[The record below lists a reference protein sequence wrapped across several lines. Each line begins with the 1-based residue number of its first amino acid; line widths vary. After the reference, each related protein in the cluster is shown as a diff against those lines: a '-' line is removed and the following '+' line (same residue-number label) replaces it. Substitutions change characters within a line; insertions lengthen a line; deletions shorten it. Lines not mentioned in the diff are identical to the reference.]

1 MTHVYEAETVDQ
13 AWRAAA
19 SEFRGEGVVR
29 AQIGRGGITQELL
42 HAIFTV
48 RDPRQRW
55 VVSRHPA
62 INPAFAIAEVVWI
75 LNGRNDASFVNHW
88 NPRLPQYAGNVDCY
102 HAAYGFRLRKEFG
115 FDQLDRAYK
124 ALSNN
129 PDTRQVVLQIW
140 NPQIDFPDAVGQ
152 PVASDIPCNVC
163 ALPKIRENK
172 LEWLQ
177 IMRSNDLQRGLPY
190 NFVQFTCLQ
199 EIMAGWLGVEV
210 GAYCHVSDS
219 LHVYEKDAA
228 DLQAFTPV
236 EEAPSTDSLALAREE
251 SEVVLSEMDRLMT
264 TMTIP
269 DMSREALLSLMSS
282 VQLPPA
288 YQNLLRV
295 VAADSARRRGWI
307 EVAGDLM
314 IGCSNPALS
323 QAWEGW
329 IMRCGGEQEK
339 PPVAI

>member
-13 AWRAAA
+13 AWRAAV
-19 SEFRGEGVVR
+19 SEFRQEGVVR
-29 AQIGRGGITQELL
+29 AQTGRGGITQELL
-42 HAIFTV
+42 HCVFTIHN
-48 RDPRQRW
+48 PRQRW

-75 LNGRNDASFVNHW
+75 LNARNDAAFVNHW
-88 NPRLPQYAGNVDCY
+88 NPRLPHYAGNVDCY

-115 FDQLDRAYK
+115 FDQLERAYD
-124 ALSNN
+124 ALNNN
-129 PDTRQVVLQIW
+129 PDTRQIVLQIW
-140 NPQIDFPDAVGQ
+140 NPQIDFPDASGQ
-152 PVASDIPCNVC
+152 PVSSDIPCNVC
-163 ALPKIRENK
+163 ALPKIRDNK

-210 GAYCHVSDS
+210 GDYCHISDS

-236 EEAPSTDSLALAREE
+236 EEAPNTDSLALARDE
-251 SEVVLSEMDRLMT
+251 SESVLLEMNRLMS
-264 TMTIP
+264 TMIAP
-269 DMSREALLSLMSS
+269 EMSDEALHLLMAPEL
-282 VQLPPA
+282 LPPA

-307 EVAGDLM
+307 ATAEELM
-314 IGCSNPALS
+314 NDCNNPALK
-323 QAWEGW
+323 QAWKGW
-329 IMRCGGEQEK
+329 IARCNGAQ
-339 PPVAI
+339 

>member
-1 MTHVYEAETVDQ
+1 MTHSYEADTADQ
-13 AWRAAA
+13 VWRAAA
-19 SEFRGEGVVR
+19 SELNGRGGTK
-29 AQIGRGGITQELL
+29 AQTGRGGITQELL
-42 HAIFTV
+42 HVVFTI

-75 LNGRNDASFVNHW
+75 LNARNDAAFVNHW
-88 NPRLPQYAGNVDCY
+88 NPRLPQYAGNVDSY

-115 FDQLDRAYK
+115 FDQLERAYS

-129 PDTRQVVLQIW
+129 PDTRQIVLQIW
-140 NPQIDFPDAVGQ
+140 DPQIDFPDSSGQ
-152 PVASDIPCNVC
+152 PVSSDIPCNVC

-210 GAYCHVSDS
+210 GDYCHISDS

-228 DLQAFTPV
+228 DLRAITPV
-236 EEAPSTDSLALAREE
+236 EEAPSTDSLALARDE
-251 SEVVLSEMDRLMT
+251 SEAVLSEMNRLMSE
-264 TMTIP
+264 MIVP
-269 DMSREALLSLMSS
+269 ELSRKTLCSLLSSEL
-282 VQLPPA
+282 LPLA

-295 VAADSARRRGWI
+295 VAADSARRRGWS
-307 EVAGDLM
+307 EVSEELM
-314 IGCSNPALS
+314 TECNNSALV

-329 IMRCGGEQEK
+329 TARCRAQQK
-339 PPVAI
+339 PPVTI